1 MSQSRRVGD
10 ELGRWATERAPA
22 LLDQAEAEAVA
33 AIRDA
38 LVAAAIPGGK
48 REREE
53 PLRDRREEPVRDRPQ
68 PPKPQRPD
76 PGELQWAYCVLRASD
91 PHPSG
96 MTGVDGSAVVRPEEM
111 AGLVALVSSVPQ
123 SQFAAEPLR
132 HNLNDLAWLESV
144 ARQHEAVLEAALA
157 TTTIVPLRMCT
168 IYETAESVRR
178 MLEREHE
185 SFVEALGV
193 LDGRLEW
200 AVKVLVN
207 RETLMQSARQG
218 AEASSPGQSPAG
230 RGEGGAYMLQR
241 RRDQAA
247 REAVDAMAAEVA
259 EQVHARLQDWAID
272 ATTRPPQ
279 NRELSGHQGDMLL
292 NAAYLVERERS
303 EELRRLVAG
312 LEDHHRELGVRIEL
326 TGPWPPYNFVPGG
339 SAAALG

>member
-1 MSQSRRVGD
+1 MRWFTRGD
-10 ELGRWATERAPA
+10 
-22 LLDQAEAEAVA
+22 LDGFFG
-33 AIRDA
+33 
-38 LVAAAIPGGK
+38 LHPGLA
-48 REREE
+48 
-53 PLRDRREEPVRDRPQ
+53 PLRDLFSEGILALHPTIGNAQLTRSHFDPQ
-68 PPKPQRPD
+68 D
-76 PGELQWAYCVLRASD
+76 FMHTAAPGD
-91 PHPSG
+91 N
-96 MTGVDGSAVVRPEEM
+96 SA
-111 AGLVALVSSVPQ
+111 
-123 SQFAAEPLR
+123 
-132 HNLNDLAWLESV
+132 HDAWLERV
-144 ARQHEAVLEAALA
+144 ARQHEAVLEATL
-157 TTTIVPLRMCT
+157 TTSTIVPLRMCT

-185 SFVEALGV
+185 SFVESLGV

-207 RETLMQSARQG
+207 RETLMQSARRG

-241 RRDQAA
+241 RRDRAA